1 MLCHNTDLAR
11 DVVAVAAASQVL
23 VRVAPTRLAVVAD
36 CQRIA
41 CKNILY
47 VGATCKYLLKM
58 ERKYCTVRTVVSI
71 GAALAVR
78 ALVAVGAGVA
88 AILLGGEGVLVVVDG
103 GHGAGGAA
111 EVCHDVGTEDRRCK
125 DVT

>member
-11 DVVAVAAASQVL
+11 DVVAVAAARQVL

-47 VGATCKYLLKM
+47 LGATCKYLLKW
-58 ERKYCTVRTVVSI
+58 RVSTVSTVVSI

-78 ALVAVGAGVA
+78 ALVSVGAGVA

-103 GHGAGGAA
+103 GHGAGRAA
-111 EVCHDVGTEDRRCK
+111 EVCHDVGTENRICK
-125 DVT
+125 H